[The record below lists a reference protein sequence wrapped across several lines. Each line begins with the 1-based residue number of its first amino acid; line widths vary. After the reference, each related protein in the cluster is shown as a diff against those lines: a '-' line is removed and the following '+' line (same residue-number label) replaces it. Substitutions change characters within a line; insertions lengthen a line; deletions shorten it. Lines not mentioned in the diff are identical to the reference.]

1 MLAVALQDKTSSLA
15 RQLAR
20 DLNSR
25 LAPIA
30 RMPCFAEKCLFTFLT
45 YPIINTLIPTKCR
58 ELLERILR
66 EKP

>member
-25 LAPIA
+25 LKLAT
-30 RMPCFAEKCLFTFLT
+30 RSS
-45 YPIINTLIPTKCR
+45 R
-58 ELLERILR
+58 ELESPEFPVWL
-66 EKP
+66 